1 MEIINRISSPM
12 SESWV
17 AWVLLLLLICW
28 VVKGMFLLE
37 ISTLFRGL
45 FSRCDRSY
53 TTNNGLLQY
62 ITLIYKL
69 GIITLLIYAFFF
81 QKGDFAFIDYS
92 IVLGILALVHL
103 LQWVLIRIVGLV
115 FLSHRQLEIAT
126 EQRNIINDAICGILP
141 LMMVLL
147 YQIRTLNIILVS
159 LLICLYFGIIFMKSM
174 QLFFKNILSVFY
186 VLLYIISLEFI
197 PLAFA
202 ILWIKNIV
210 Q

>member
-1 MEIINRISSPM
+1 M

-159 LLICLYFGIIFMKSM
+159 LLICLYLGIIFMKSM